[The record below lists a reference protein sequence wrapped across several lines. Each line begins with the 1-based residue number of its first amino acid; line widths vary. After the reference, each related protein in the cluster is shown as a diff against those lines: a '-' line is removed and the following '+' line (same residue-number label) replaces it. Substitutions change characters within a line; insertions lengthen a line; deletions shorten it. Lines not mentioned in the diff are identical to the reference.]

1 MTSAITVHDLRMSY
15 RNLVALDGVD
25 LDVTHGEVFALLG
38 PNGAGK
44 TTTIEILE
52 GHRSR
57 DSGDVAV
64 LGYDPGHAGDDFRA
78 RIGIVGQSQAG
89 ALDELS
95 VDEVVRHFAHY
106 YPRPRDPAELIDL
119 VGLDE
124 KRSARVRQLSGGQR
138 RRLDVALGVIGNPE
152 LLFLDE
158 PTTGFDPEARRK
170 FWGLVRNLADMG
182 TTVLLTTHY
191 LDEAEA
197 LSDRLAVIA
206 GGRIVARGTAATIG
220 DRTSAS
226 ATVSW
231 REGDAT
237 RSVHS
242 HEPTKVV
249 TDLAQRFDG
258 EVPELTVSRPTLE
271 DVYLQLI
278 GADS

>member
-1 MTSAITVHDLRMSY
+1 MTSAITVRDLHMSY
-15 RNLVALDGVD
+15 RNQVALAGVD

-64 LGYDPGHAGDDFRA
+64 LGYDPGHAGDDFRS

-95 VDEVVRHFAHY
+95 VEEVVRHFAHY
-106 YPRPRDPAELIDL
+106 YPRPRDPIELIDL
-119 VGLDE
+119 VGLEE

-170 FWGLVRNLADMG
+170 FWGLVRNLADAG

-197 LSDRLAVIA
+197 LSDRLAVIV

-220 DRTSAS
+220 DRTSAA

-231 REGDAT
+231 REGDTART
-237 RSVHS
+237 VHTD
-242 HEPTKVV
+242 EPTQVV
-249 TDLAQRFDG
+249 TELAQRLGG